1 MSNITIKSSGA
12 PTSSKPLKNFKVK
25 AGIKGAS
32 NSNKLA
38 IVIDATSFPLGSNYE
53 WTIAKNS
60 SGAIKQYCEADL
72 IN

>member
-1 MSNITIKSSGA
+1 MTIKSSGT
-12 PTSSKPLKNFKVK
+12 PTRNAPLKNFKVK
-25 AGIKGAS
+25 AGIKGAF
-32 NSNKLA
+32 NNKLA

-60 SGAIKQYCEADL
+60 SGAVKQYCEADL